1 MQTRDLTELV
11 HFSDE
16 EARRSVLYDSDRVF
30 AQVICLQDNQLLG
43 PMSDPDSE
51 GIVTILAGEVA
62 AQIGKGRAR
71 MKQWE
76 TALVLTG
83 EDLTLRN
90 ASAEPAVVL
99 LVLAPPPRGGDDDGD
114 AA

>member
-11 HFSDE
+11 HFSGE
-16 EARRSVLYDSDRVF
+16 EARRSVLYDSERVF
-30 AQVICLQDNQLLG
+30 AQVICLQDNQLTG

-51 GIVTILAGEVA
+51 GIVTVLAGEVA

-76 TALVLTG
+76 TALVPSG

-90 ASAEPAVVL
+90 ASPEPAVVL
-99 LVLAPPPRGGDDDGD
+99 LILAPPPRGGDDEGD

>member
-11 HFSDE
+11 HFSEE
-16 EARRSVLYDSDRVF
+16 EARRSVLYDSVRMF
-30 AQVICLQDNQLLG
+30 AQVICLQDNQISG
-43 PMSDPDSE
+43 PMSDPESE

-76 TALVLTG
+76 TALVPSG

-90 ASAEPAVVL
+90 ASSEPAVVL
-99 LVLAPPPRGGDDDGD
+99 LILAPPPRDGDDEGD

>member
-11 HFSDE
+11 HFSED
-16 EARRSVLYDSDRVF
+16 EARRSVLYDSERVF
-30 AQVICLQDNQLLG
+30 AQVICLQDNQLTG
-43 PMSDPDSE
+43 PMSDPESE

-76 TALVLTG
+76 TVLVPSG

-90 ASAEPAVVL
+90 ASSDPAVVL
-99 LVLAPPPRGGDDDGD
+99 LILAPPPRGEDGEGD

>member
-11 HFSDE
+11 HFSEE
-16 EARRSVLYDSDRVF
+16 EARRSVLYDSERVF

-43 PMSDPDSE
+43 PVSDPESE
-51 GIVTILAGEVA
+51 GIVAILAGEVA

-71 MKQWE
+71 LKQWE
-76 TALVLTG
+76 TALVPPG
-83 EDLTLRN
+83 DDLTLHN

-99 LVLAPPPRGGDDDGD
+99 LVLAPPPRGGEDGGD